1 MAKDAVATMGEVLPT
16 DVGGRDAVHVAVLS
30 VVASDV
36 MYPGQDIG
44 IKPMALQS
52 NEYIAY
58 GDAEPFIGI
67 VDPFIKGVVKK
78 GERFW
83 MYLYPR
89 SITGLSHQ
97 WTHPAFED
105 GAGVYARPGDR
116 AASEA
121 WMRAYADRIGPTYHS
136 LMDAVE
142 NSRQRNQ
149 DHLTIYGQNAHGDI
163 PSEFWDHAETLL
175 GQKIPKNERAEYFE
189 CSC

>member
-30 VVASDV
+30 VVASEI

-44 IKPMALQS
+44 IKPMALQN

-67 VDPFIKGVVKK
+67 VDPFIKVVVQK

-89 SITGLSHQ
+89 TITGLSHQ
-97 WTHPAFED
+97 WTHPAFE
-105 GAGVYARPGDR
+105 GTTGIYSRPGDR
-116 AASEA
+116 LASEK
-121 WMRAYADRIGPTYHS
+121 WLRDFCDRTSGPSYHT
-136 LMDAVE
+136 LMDAIE
-142 NSRQRNQ
+142 NGQMDGDYLS
-149 DHLTIYGQNAHGDI
+149 IYGSDAHGEI
-163 PSEFWDHAETLL
+163 PDELWDHVEVVT
-175 GQKIPKNERAEYFE
+175 GRKITNRPEYFS